1 VTRRIVLK
9 LSGMAKF
16 GMLSAMTGIALALWA
31 RDDGPLWAR
40 AAGAVLLF
48 GGAALYAIARLRA
61 WRRPRD

>member
-1 VTRRIVLK
+1 MTRRIVLK
-9 LSGMAKF
+9 LSGLAKF
-16 GMLSAMTGIALALWA
+16 GLLCAMTGIALALWA

-40 AAGAVLLF
+40 AASGVLTL